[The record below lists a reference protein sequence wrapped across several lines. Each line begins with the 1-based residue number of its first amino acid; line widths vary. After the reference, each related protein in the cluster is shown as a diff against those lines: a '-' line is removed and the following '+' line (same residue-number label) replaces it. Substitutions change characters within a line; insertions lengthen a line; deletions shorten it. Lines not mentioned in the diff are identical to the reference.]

1 MVGMPKLRADKP
13 LRVACGV
20 GLLLLLA
27 AHEKV
32 CPWLWTPPQ
41 ADKPD
46 AASPPTSPCDKS
58 PAKKAPKRLPHVLP
72 EVAAPRWPTG
82 WPAGIARDNGPGG
95 QSEARGPDSGDDSVR
110 LLPTNAPVRGWW
122 LDFGPPATPRECV
135 AVGVVRAVPPDPA
148 VQSCLRRTGPPP
160 VIAG

>member
-1 MVGMPKLRADKP
+1 MRADKP
-13 LRVACGV
+13 LRVACGL

-46 AASPPTSPCDKS
+46 AAPPPDSSDRSPD
-58 PAKKAPKRLPHVLP
+58 KKAPKRLPHILP

-82 WPAGIARDNGPGG
+82 WPAGVARADGPGG
-95 QSEARGPDSGDDSVR
+95 RSDARSPDSGDGSVR
-110 LLPTNAPVRGWW
+110 LQLANDPIAGWW
-122 LDFGPPATPRECV
+122 LDFQPPAAPVECV
-135 AVGVVRAVPPDPA
+135 AVGVGRAVPPDPA

-160 VIAG
+160 ANAG